1 MKSLAALALAL
12 LIVLIPAFTL
22 PATAEQLLIIR
33 APQSYP
39 EAMSTLQTAISAR
52 GYKITRVQNIDAGI
66 TKTGHI
72 IDYYKVVFY
81 GKPDEVA
88 RIAREHPEL
97 IPYLPLNIVIFA
109 EDTNTV
115 VATNR
120 PDVLADFFPDPALKP
135 MFMAWEKDLIEIFDE
150 VRAGK

>member
-1 MKSLAALALAL
+1 MKKLIGIFLLGLALA
-12 LIVLIPAFTL
+12 VPAS
-22 PATAEQLLIIR
+22 ADQLQIIR

-52 GYKITRVQNIDAGI
+52 GYKITRVQNIDVGI
-66 TKTGHI
+66 GKTGHT

-81 GKPDEVA
+81 GDLDETAWLV
-88 RIAREHPEL
+88 RKHPAL

-115 VATNR
+115 VSAARPATF
-120 PDVLADFFPDPALKP
+120 AEFFPDPELKP
-135 MFMAWEKDLIEIFDE
+135 IFERWEKDLLAILDE
-150 VRAGK
+150 VREAK

>member
-1 MKSLAALALAL
+1 MKPLRIALAL
-12 LIVLIPAFTL
+12 LFVALTTFTAPAM
-22 PATAEQLLIIR
+22 ADQLLIFR

-39 EAMSTLQTAISAR
+39 EAMSALQAAISAR
-52 GYKITRVQNIDAGI
+52 GYKITRVQNIDVGI
-66 TKTGHI
+66 SKTGHT
-72 IDYYKVVFY
+72 IDYYKVLFY

-88 RIAREHPEL
+88 GISREHPEL

-120 PDVLADFFPDPALKP
+120 PGMLAEFFPDPELKP
-135 MFMAWEKDLIEIFDE
+135 MFMRWEKDLVEIFDE
-150 VRAGK
+150 VRAAR